1 MLHITYFVLSCL
13 PTWSKNDGTDFA
25 YTWYL
30 VVCGGLIPTLILVAS
45 NTSSFF
51 AIHKVGILRGILEY
65 VKLNYFKGLV
75 RLKLY
80 NLINYFPKS
89 RKSGNASEVS
99 KDKPFFG
106 AHREIQ
112 LIMMTL
118 SFIVSWAPFGMVY
131 LVKLLGFREKGSHHK
146 SDVLTLLCVKLG
158 CGIITPIVCVFE
170 NVEVSFQDLINL
182 GIITSGILIYL

>member
-1 MLHITYFVLSCL
+1 MLHITYFVHSCL

-45 NTSSFF
+45 NTIAFF
-51 AIHKVGILRGILEY
+51 AIHKVGILRGAWENI
-65 VKLNYFKGLV
+65 KFNGYFEGLV
-75 RLKLY
+75 RQIFYK
-80 NLINYFPKS
+80 LINYFPKS
-89 RKSGNASEVS
+89 RKSGNANEAS
-99 KDKPFFG
+99 KNKPFFG

-118 SFIVSWAPFGMVY
+118 SFIVCWAPFGMVY

-158 CGIITPIVCVFE
+158 CGIITPIVRVFV
-170 NVEVSFQDLINL
+170 NIQVSFKDLINL
-182 GIITSGILIYL
+182 D